1 MDVDVSELED
11 SDSTVAIFKDVV
23 VVISLF
29 LFDLIKD
36 IANGRSA
43 VAAAALLLLDLG
55 CMDLVTKACED
66 DHEDDIANSDVRA
79 DENTLHFI
87 IFF

>member
-1 MDVDVSELED
+1 MED
-11 SDSTVAIFKDVV
+11 SDSTVAIFKDVVVVVV

-43 VAAAALLLLDLG
+43 IAVG
-55 CMDLVTKACED
+55 CMDLVTNACED
-66 DHEDDIANSDVRA
+66 DHDDDIANSDVRA

-87 IFF
+87 VLI